1 VNETADAKV
10 KYAATTI
17 DRSDRPVNT
26 ARPLRHIL
34 RWTLWIGLGFIVL
47 LIAVGG
53 AFFAFADR
61 YDLAPLVAGR
71 LTASL
76 ERKVIVGSLHVT
88 PGRWLHV
95 ELRDFQLDNL
105 PGGTQSIM
113 TTVSS
118 ASAEIEAMSLL
129 RGPVVVRGLTVN
141 GLNVLLERTSDGR
154 KNWKFS
160 AAAQSAAPKP
170 SDRTRFPILLDAQ
183 ITGDV
188 VFRTSS
194 GHPLDTRLNQSQ
206 LHTEAADRPLRLA
219 GSGSYNGTPVKL
231 EADLGS
237 LDTLRDAAIPYPT
250 EIYVTSG
257 DTTLHFQGT
266 MTEPLDV
273 DGAKGRIELI
283 APTALA
289 ILQIAGASD
298 DFGAALRLV
307 GQFEHHGTL
316 WHLSE
321 ASGALNEDTITA
333 ANVTLV
339 EGPHGKPDDLSVD
352 LAFEHLDVNVLLAAK
367 KKGPIAEADVPLT
380 VDLAPDTLIAA
391 KVSARELAYAGVRAS
406 DVTFGGSLKP
416 GRITIDVLSLGYFGS
431 LFRASGQIEAMAGPS
446 HADSGR
452 VTANVDMTRMDV
464 QVLRKLLAAGDVPL
478 LGRID
483 GRALVDATGATLN
496 QAARGARL
504 SAVVAMESG
513 SISRRIIELAS
524 TDARAMFRKA
534 TGMSPI
540 SCLVGVLDIRGGIG
554 TLSPLRIRSAD
565 GTITGRGSFDIYR
578 HQINI
583 TVASEARTTS
593 LFALDVPVHVS
604 GSFASPTI
612 RPATLSAAGRAQLS
626 ADDDVSQLL
635 PSLQPF
641 ARRSPCLSARA
652 G

>member
-1 VNETADAKV
+1 VTA
-10 KYAATTI
+10 
-17 DRSDRPVNT
+17 
-26 ARPLRHIL
+26 ARPWRPIL
-34 RWTLWIGLGFIVL
+34 RWTLWGGLGLIVL

-61 YDLAPLVAGR
+61 YDLAPLAAGR

-76 ERKVIVGSLHVT
+76 ERKATIGSLHVT

-105 PGGTQSIM
+105 PDGTQPIM
-113 TTVSS
+113 TTMSS

-129 RGPVVVRGLTVN
+129 HGPVVVRGLTVN
-141 GLNVLLERTSDGR
+141 GLNVLLEHTSDGR
-154 KNWKFS
+154 KNWKFG
-160 AAAQSAAPKP
+160 AAAQSAPPKP
-170 SDRTRFPILLDAQ
+170 SDRTRFPTLLDAQ

-194 GHPLDTRLNQSQ
+194 GHPLDTRLDQSQ
-206 LHTEAADRPLRLA
+206 LHAEAADKPLRFA
-219 GSGSYNGTPVKL
+219 GSGSYNGTPVHL

-237 LDTLRDAAIPYPT
+237 LDTLRDATIPYPT

-257 DTTLHFQGT
+257 DTTLQFHGT

-283 APTALA
+283 APTAVA

-298 DFGAALRLV
+298 DDFDAALRLV
-307 GQFEHHGTL
+307 GRFEHDGPF
-316 WHLSE
+316 WHLGE
-321 ASGALNEDTITA
+321 AQGALNEDTITA
-333 ANVTLV
+333 TDVALV
-339 EGPHGKPDDLSVD
+339 EGPHGKPDEVTVD
-352 LAFEHLDVNVLLAAK
+352 LAFDHLDVNVLLAAR
-367 KKGPIAEADVPLT
+367 KKGPVAEADVPLT
-380 VDLAPDTLIAA
+380 VDLSPDTLIAA

-406 DVTFGGSLKP
+406 NVTFGGSLKP
-416 GRITIDVLSLGYFGS
+416 GRITIDVLSLDYLGS
-431 LFRASGQIEAMAGPS
+431 LFRASGQIEAMPGPS
-446 HADSGR
+446 HTNGGR

-464 QVLRKLLAAGDVPL
+464 QVLRKLLAAGDLPL

-483 GRALVDATGATLN
+483 GKALVKATGATLN
-496 QAARGARL
+496 QAARGGRL
-504 SAVVAMESG
+504 SAVVAMNSG

-524 TDARAMFRKA
+524 TDARAIFRKA
-534 TGMSPI
+534 AGMSQI

-578 HQINI
+578 HQIDI

-593 LFALDVPVHVS
+593 SFAVDVPVRVS
-604 GSFASPTI
+604 GSFVSPTI

-626 ADDDVSQLL
+626 AGDHVSRLL
-635 PSLQPF
+635 PGLQPF
-641 ARRSPCLSARA
+641 AQRNPCLSARA
-652 G
+652 R